1 MARTV
6 DTGSTFED
14 WRQKYNDLVTDVGD
28 PTALNTGVK
37 DSLVNA
43 VNYIMDQYF
52 FFQDFDFDG
61 SDGASSNTVFS
72 GQDNA
77 GNTLQ
82 YMASKVLVYKN
93 GLLLRSGTDYTAVN
107 GTSVTLTSSANNGDV
122 IRISSYTGS
131 YTATPS
137 GQESNYI
144 WSTAGGVIHNRNDA
158 GIVFNSTSTTDTTL
172 DVANSFQFNGPVYA
186 VEDVYINNQK
196 DLRFKEA
203 SGNGSNYVAVQAPA
217 SIGTNRTLTL
227 PDAEDGYMLAVAA
240 VGSSGQVLSSDGDGS
255 YSWTNVSNTN
265 TTYSTSWVDSG
276 DNAILRLTDSSAG
289 TDDLTI
295 VAGTGITV
303 TPSGDNLTIA
313 QTSSTNPTVITVADE
328 SSDTTCF
335 PAFFTAATGDL
346 GPKTGSN
353 LTFNSSSG
361 VLTSTGFAGPI
372 TGNVTGNV
380 AGTLTGTVAT
390 STQNSIT
397 TMTGLVTVGTIG
409 TGVWQGTAIAQ
420 SYIAA
425 DAINGSKIA
434 NDSINSEHY
443 AGGSIDLEHMAA
455 NSVDS
460 DQYVNGSIDLEHLN
474 AGMIQLSSESFADN
488 NTSLMTS
495 AAIADKIEAYG
506 YTTETGDI
514 TGVTAGTGMS
524 GGGTSGTVTLTNAGV
539 TSAVAGS
546 NISVSGATGAVTIT
560 ATNTTYSVGDGG
572 LTTNDFTNADHTKL
586 NGIATGATNTAAPHY
601 TSAIAVGDGGLTQNN
616 FTNTLKTKL
625 DGIATGATNTAAPHY
640 TSAIAVGDG
649 GLTQNNFTNTLK
661 TKLDGITASA
671 NNYTHP
677 NHSGHVTS
685 SADGATTI
693 ASGVVTSTMIVDGT
707 IVAGDI
713 ASNAITTAKI
723 NADAVTAAKIGN
735 DVINSEHYAAGSI
748 DNEHLANDAVTQFVV
763 GDGSDNQTYYP
774 LFVGS
779 ATGNLLPKTGSNL
792 TFNGSSGLLSVGG
805 AITATGDITAFA
817 SSDIAL
823 KENLIN
829 IPNPLEKISK
839 ISGYMFD
846 WKDHKDP
853 DVLGEGHDVGII
865 AQEIEKVLPEV
876 VITRANGK
884 KAVNYQKII
893 PLLVESIK
901 ELKTELD
908 DLKSSNS

>member
-6 DTGSTFED
+6 TTSSTFEN
-14 WRQKYNDLVTDVGD
+14 WRQSYNGLATDVGD
-28 PTALNTGVK
+28 PTALTTADKSSV
-37 DSLVNA
+37 VNA
-43 VNYIMDQYF
+43 INYIMDQYF
-52 FFQDFDFDG
+52 FFQDFDYDG

-72 GQDNA
+72 GVDNA

-361 VLTSTGFAGPI
+361 VLTATGFAGPI

-434 NDSINSEHY
+434 DDSINSEHY

-539 TSAVAGS
+539 TSVVEGS

-586 NGIATGATNTAAPHY
+586 N
-601 TSAIAVGDGGLTQNN
+601 
-616 FTNTLKTKL
+616 
-625 DGIATGATNTAAPHY
+625 GIATGATNTAAPHY

>member
-353 LTFNSSSG
+353 LTFN
-361 VLTSTGFAGPI
+361 
-372 TGNVTGNV
+372 
-380 AGTLTGTVAT
+380 
-390 STQNSIT
+390 
-397 TMTGLVTVGTIG
+397 
-409 TGVWQGTAIAQ
+409 
-420 SYIAA
+420 
-425 DAINGSKIA
+425 
-434 NDSINSEHY
+434 
-443 AGGSIDLEHMAA
+443 
-455 NSVDS
+455 
-460 DQYVNGSIDLEHLN
+460 
-474 AGMIQLSSESFADN
+474 
-488 NTSLMTS
+488 
-495 AAIADKIEAYG
+495 
-506 YTTETGDI
+506 
-514 TGVTAGTGMS
+514 
-524 GGGTSGTVTLTNAGV
+524 
-539 TSAVAGS
+539 
-546 NISVSGATGAVTIT
+546 
-560 ATNTTYSVGDGG
+560 
-572 LTTNDFTNADHTKL
+572 
-586 NGIATGATNTAAPHY
+586 
-601 TSAIAVGDGGLTQNN
+601 
-616 FTNTLKTKL
+616 
-625 DGIATGATNTAAPHY
+625 
-640 TSAIAVGDG
+640 
-649 GLTQNNFTNTLK
+649 
-661 TKLDGITASA
+661 
-671 NNYTHP
+671 
-677 NHSGHVTS
+677 
-685 SADGATTI
+685 
-693 ASGVVTSTMIVDGT
+693 
-707 IVAGDI
+707 
-713 ASNAITTAKI
+713 
-723 NADAVTAAKIGN
+723 
-735 DVINSEHYAAGSI
+735 
-748 DNEHLANDAVTQFVV
+748 
-763 GDGSDNQTYYP
+763 
-774 LFVGS
+774 
-779 ATGNLLPKTGSNL
+779 
-792 TFNGSSGLLSVGG
+792 
-805 AITATGDITAFA
+805 
-817 SSDIAL
+817 
-823 KENLIN
+823 
-829 IPNPLEKISK
+829 
-839 ISGYMFD
+839 
-846 WKDHKDP
+846 
-853 DVLGEGHDVGII
+853 
-865 AQEIEKVLPEV
+865 
-876 VITRANGK
+876 
-884 KAVNYQKII
+884 
-893 PLLVESIK
+893 
-901 ELKTELD
+901 
-908 DLKSSNS
+908 

>member
-6 DTGSTFED
+6 TTSSTFEN
-14 WRQKYNDLVTDVGD
+14 WRQSYNGLATDVGD
-28 PTALNTGVK
+28 PTALTTADKSSV
-37 DSLVNA
+37 VNA
-43 VNYIMDQYF
+43 INYIMDQYF
-52 FFQDFDFDG
+52 FFQDFDYDG

-72 GQDNA
+72 GVDNA

-131 YTATPS
+131 YTATPA

-361 VLTSTGFAGPI
+361 VLTATGFAGPI

-586 NGIATGATNTAAPHY
+586 N
-601 TSAIAVGDGGLTQNN
+601 
-616 FTNTLKTKL
+616 
-625 DGIATGATNTAAPHY
+625 GIATGATNTAAPHY

>member
-1 MARTV
+1 
-6 DTGSTFED
+6 
-14 WRQKYNDLVTDVGD
+14 
-28 PTALNTGVK
+28 
-37 DSLVNA
+37 
-43 VNYIMDQYF
+43 
-52 FFQDFDFDG
+52 
-61 SDGASSNTVFS
+61 
-72 GQDNA
+72 
-77 GNTLQ
+77 
-82 YMASKVLVYKN
+82 MASKVLVYKN

-434 NDSINSEHY
+434 DDSINSEHY
-443 AGGSIDLEHMAA
+443 AGGSIDLEHMSA

-474 AGMIQLSSESFADN
+474 AGMIQLSSESFAN
-488 NTSLMTS
+488 NDTSLMTS
-495 AAIADKIEAYG
+495 AAIEDKITGYG

-514 TGVTAGTGMS
+514 TGVTAGSGMS

-539 TSAVAGS
+539 TSIVAGS
-546 NISVSGATGAVTIT
+546 NVSISGATGAVTVTSTDQYSGTVTGSGTDDYYARWTSGSALEGRT
-560 ATNTTYSVGDGG
+560 AAQVLSDIGAAASSHGDHLSLGTGSGNAYRADRALIAYDHSQVAHAPSGATTNTGTVTS
-572 LTTNDFTNADHTKL
+572 
-586 NGIATGATNTAAPHY
+586 IATGTGL
-601 TSAIAVGDGGLTQNN
+601 SGGT
-616 FTNTLKTKL
+616 
-625 DGIATGATNTAAPHY
+625 I
-640 TSAIAVGDG
+640 
-649 GLTQNNFTNTLK
+649 
-661 TKLDGITASA
+661 
-671 NNYTHP
+671 
-677 NHSGHVTS
+677 TS
-685 SADGATTI
+685 SGTISVNRAAVSDGATTL
-693 ASGVVTSTMIVDGT
+693 V
-707 IVAGDI
+707 
-713 ASNAITTAKI
+713 N
-723 NADAVTAAKIGN
+723 GN
-735 DVINSEHYAAGSI
+735 DVY
-748 DNEHLANDAVTQFVV
+748 DFVV
-763 GDGSDNQTYYP
+763 GQGYTTN
-774 LFVGS
+774 
-779 ATGNLLPKTGSNL
+779 
-792 TFNGSSGLLSVGG
+792 
-805 AITATGDITAFA
+805 TGDITGVTAGSGMSGGGA
-817 SSDIAL
+817 S
-823 KENLIN
+823 
-829 IPNPLEKISK
+829 
-839 ISGYMFD
+839 G
-846 WKDHKDP
+846 
-853 DVLGEGHDVGII
+853 
-865 AQEIEKVLPEV
+865 
-876 VITRANGK
+876 
-884 KAVNYQKII
+884 AVTLTNAG
-893 PLLVESIK
+893 V
-901 ELKTELD
+901 T
-908 DLKSSNS
+908 